1 MTANTKQNVDPGTGS
16 RAISLDD
23 LDGLMTST
31 RRIWA
36 LAHTIAG
43 DDHSDDPKAE
53 LAGLVADL
61 ASESLDVLRGLQAA

>member
-1 MTANTKQNVDPGTGS
+1 MPRAELATGTAS

-43 DDHSDDPKAE
+43 DEASDDPKSE
-53 LAGLVADL
+53 LAALIADM
-61 ASESLDVLRGLQAA
+61 AGDSLDVLRGLQQA